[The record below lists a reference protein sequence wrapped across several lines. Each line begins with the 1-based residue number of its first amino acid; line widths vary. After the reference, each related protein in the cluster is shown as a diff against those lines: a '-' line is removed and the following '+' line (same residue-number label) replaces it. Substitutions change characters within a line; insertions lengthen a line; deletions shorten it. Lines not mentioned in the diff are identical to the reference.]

1 MQKVPKLQNVFFFL
15 SVIFSATKHRDRGR
29 EETYG
34 NICQDRNLE
43 GWVRGRWDM
52 GQRGPLKRES
62 CSCWPPGSL
71 FVFFFSVPKLQSTK
85 YNLLAN
91 PNMYLQKRDTIT
103 RGLLFQKKGKKK
115 KKSRELNMSSMWDN
129 QLDQK
134 LLYQFMNRYGIG
146 LGKICKQRDL

>member
-1 MQKVPKLQNVFFFL
+1 MQKVPKLQNVLFFL
-15 SVIFSATKHRDRGR
+15 LVIFSATKHRDRGR

-71 FVFFFSVPKLQSTK
+71 FVFFFFSAKATK
-85 YNLLAN
+85 YEVQSFSEPIYVFVKKGHN
-91 PNMYLQKRDTIT
+91 YQ
-103 RGLLFQKKGKKK
+103 GLLFQKKEKKK